1 MNADSGL
8 SSIIIG
14 KSDKKKAE
22 KKAKEAAAEEAK
34 VKPSKA
40 IGTYFFYQNYIIP
53 KLKEDEKISHKE
65 AMSKAGTTWH
75 KLSEEEKQPFVK
87 QHEEDVLR

>member
-1 MNADSGL
+1 MSRSL
-8 SSIIIG
+8 FMIG
-14 KSDKKKAE
+14 KTDKKAAE

-40 IGTYFFYQNYIIP
+40 ISTYFFYSNNTIP
-53 KLKEDEKISHKE
+53 KLKEVEKISHKE
-65 AMSKAGTTWH
+65 AMSKAGSDWH

-87 QHEEDVLR
+87 MHD